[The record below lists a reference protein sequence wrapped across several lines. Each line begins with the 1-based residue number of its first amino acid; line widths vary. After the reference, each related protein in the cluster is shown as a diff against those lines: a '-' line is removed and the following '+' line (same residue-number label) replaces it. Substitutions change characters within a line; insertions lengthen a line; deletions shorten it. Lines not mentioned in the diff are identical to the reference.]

1 MYHDCMFLS
10 IDVLT
15 GGAVFSIFVIFP
27 IYSPRPTV
35 VFSSFRLNLF
45 VLLVVFHKPLIADLS
60 YPLFPSKYRCHFFV
74 FPLFCAA
81 WTRLRLFFLGILAYT
96 TRKD

>member
-27 IYSPRPTV
+27 IYSPRSTV
-35 VFSSFRLNLF
+35 VFSMFHLNLSIF
-45 VLLVVFHKPLIADLS
+45 TGSVSQAPNSRPVLPTIPFEIQVPFFR
-60 YPLFPSKYRCHFFV
+60 FPSFLRRLGVLTAF
-74 FPLFCAA
+74 LFGHSG
-81 WTRLRLFFLGILAYT
+81 LHY
-96 TRKD
+96 

>member
-1 MYHDCMFLS
+1 MYHDCLFLS

-15 GGAVFSIFVIFP
+15 SGAVFSIFVIFP
-27 IYSPRPTV
+27 IYSPRLTV
-35 VFSSFRLNLF
+35 VFSMFYLNLS
-45 VLLVVFHKPLIADLS
+45 VLLVVFHNPLIADLS

-81 WTRLRLFFLGILAYT
+81 RARLRLFFLGILAYT

>member
-27 IYSPRPTV
+27 IYSPSPTV

-45 VLLVVFHKPLIADLS
+45 VLLVVFHKPPIADPS

-74 FPLFCAA
+74 FPLFLR
-81 WTRLRLFFLGILAYT
+81 RLGVLTAFLFGHSGLHY
-96 TRKD
+96 

>member
-35 VFSSFRLNLF
+35 VFSSFRLNL
-45 VLLVVFHKPLIADLS
+45 
-60 YPLFPSKYRCHFFV
+60 LFY
-74 FPLFCAA
+74 
-81 WTRLRLFFLGILAYT
+81 W
-96 TRKD
+96 